1 MALNTS
7 LETNRSSGVARNG
20 QVERTGGPRGPHSS
34 NTPANYQDRFGIGRN
49 FGSHMPIDADPH
61 WRWDNPLNILPAV
74 IAVFLLLALLAI
86 VIV

>member
-7 LETNRSSGVARNG
+7 LGSNRSSRLAQNG
-20 QVERTGGPRGPHSS
+20 HVERTGGPRGPHSRHTS
-34 NTPANYQDRFGIGRN
+34 TNHVDRFGIGRN

-74 IAVFLLLALLAI
+74 IVLFLLLALLAI
-86 VIV
+86 VLV